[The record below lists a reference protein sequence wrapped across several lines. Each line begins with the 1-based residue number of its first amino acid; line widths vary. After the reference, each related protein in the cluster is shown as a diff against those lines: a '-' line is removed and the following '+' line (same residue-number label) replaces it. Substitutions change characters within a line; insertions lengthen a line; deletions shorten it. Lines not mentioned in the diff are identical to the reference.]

1 MTTPEL
7 TLNEV
12 RKSPKLISGV
22 PRVSDFL
29 TKEQKKAREKRKQ
42 AHQKT
47 KRIFDEVDAYI
58 AEIIARFGY
67 ETYEKWNAGEISE
80 EKMAKLIAAE
90 RAREKAYLLP
100 FETLV
105 AQLLKDCIRRSKK
118 DKKPTGPKEAAKIL
132 KDEAKKAMGERL

>member
-7 TLNEV
+7 TLNQV
-12 RKSPKLISGV
+12 RKSPKLIEGS

-29 TKEQKKAREKRKQ
+29 TKEQKEARLKRQKAKQKSNRK
-42 AHQKT
+42 
-47 KRIFDEVDAYI
+47 FDAVDAYV
-58 AEIIARFGY
+58 AEIISRFGY
-67 ETYEKWNAGEISE
+67 DVYEKWNSGEIPE

-105 AQLLKDCIRRSKK
+105 AQLIKDCIRRSKK
-118 DKKPTGPKEAAKIL
+118 DKRASGPKEAAKIL
-132 KDEAKKAMGERL
+132 KDEAKKARGEE